1 MKMNTLGKV
10 IGVAAVIAI
19 VGFAATSFAG
29 WGRGGG
35 YCLGQGQGPGWGQRG
50 GWGPGFQGNLN
61 DQDIDKLNQDR
72 QAFFES
78 TRDLREKLNQ
88 KELELRAEMAK
99 QDPDVNKAV
108 NLQKEVSDLE
118 GQLDQKRVEQ
128 RVKMQK
134 ENPEFFAER
143 GYRRGYGYG
152 PRGGMGMGYGPR
164 GGMGMGYG
172 PRGGMGMGY
181 GPRGGWGMGYGPGG
195 GGMGRGFAG
204 GGGGC
209 WQ

>member
-164 GGMGMGYG
+164 GG
-172 PRGGMGMGY
+172 
-181 GPRGGWGMGYGPGG
+181 WGMGYGPGG